1 MSKATTGTRGNGASK
16 SAGSADGASVS
27 QLREIIFG
35 EQMEDYEQRFAALEA
50 KMREDF
56 STLKTSLDEKI
67 KELKRIGREQKAEL
81 SDQSVERMKLA
92 DMLEGVAA
100 KLRR

>member
-1 MSKATTGTRGNGASK
+1 MSKPSTGTRTGAQAKAAGNG
-16 SAGSADGASVS
+16 DGASVS

-35 EQMEDYEQRFAALEA
+35 EQMEDYEARFLALET
-50 KMREDF
+50 KLHDQF
-56 STLKTSLDEKI
+56 SSLKSSLDEKI

-81 SDQSVERMKLA
+81 TDQSVERLKLA
-92 DMLEGVAA
+92 EMLEGMAA